1 MMAAERQVGL
11 IERLPR
17 VRGRY
22 EEDVVLAKFTWF
34 RAGGPAE
41 VVFHPADED
50 DLVHFL
56 TSRPAGVPV
65 TVIGV
70 CSNLLIR
77 DGGLEGVVVRLGKPF
92 MGIGIDGAEV
102 RAGAAALDINV
113 ARACAD
119 AGVAGFEFLI
129 GVPGTIGGAL
139 RMNAGAYDRELS
151 DVVLGARAVSIE
163 GEIQEL
169 DGAALGF
176 SYRHCG
182 APEGLIFLS
191 ARMRGEPGDPQAI
204 QARLEEIRKAREN
217 TQPIRTR
224 TGGSTFTNPG
234 GVLKAWQLIEQAG
247 CRGLV
252 RGGAQ
257 VSEQHCNFLVN
268 TGNATAADI
277 EALGEEVRR
286 RVAAETGVTLEWEIR
301 RIGRPLPGGPRP
313 AARTAS

>member
-1 MMAAERQVGL
+1 MMAAERPAEL
-11 IERLPR
+11 IERLPG

-22 EEDVVLAKFTWF
+22 EENVALAKFTWF
-34 RAGGPAE
+34 RAGGPAD

-50 DLVHFL
+50 DLRQFL
-56 TSRPAGVPV
+56 QAKPAGVPV

-77 DGGLEGVVVRLGKPF
+77 DGGIEGVVIRLGRPF
-92 MGIGIDGAEV
+92 ANIDIDGSEV

-151 DVVLGARAVSIE
+151 DLVLGARAVSAA
-163 GEIQEL
+163 GEVREY
-169 DGAALGF
+169 DMAELGF

-191 ARMRGEPGDPQAI
+191 AHMRGDADDPQAI
-204 QARLEEIRKAREN
+204 RARLEEIREARET

-234 GVLKAWQLIEQAG
+234 GILKAWQLIEQAG
-247 CRGLV
+247 CRGLM

-257 VSEQHCNFLVN
+257 VSPQHCNFLVN
-268 TGNATAADI
+268 TGTATAADI

-301 RIGRPLPGGPRP
+301 CIGERETPPVEDP
-313 AARTAS
+313 A